1 MGPAW
6 SRSSALPCG
15 IPSMTSTSTTS
26 PSSFSTAYWATLAPT
41 LPAPTT
47 VILGRGYCVLRISA
61 LPSCIPIPFSARCL
75 QRGHALDDGAAEL
88 RALHFAG
95 ALHQPGEVVGDDL
108 LLDGLLETG
117 HQAVGGIRPAQVT
130 EHHFAGEDDRAGI
143 HLVLARVL
151 GRGAVGGLEQR
162 VAGVVVDV
170 GAGRN
175 ADAAHLRRER
185 VGEQVAGQV
194 ARRNEVEL
202 IGPRQDLLQEGVGDG
217 VLDEDLARRR
227 LAVTF
232 LPRHRLVTELALGQ
246 RVAPLHEHAF
256 GVLLNVALVDEGDVL
271 AVVLDG
277 IADGGAD

>member
-1 MGPAW
+1 MLSPWPPSTNAVTFSTDTSS
-6 SRSSALPCG
+6 SRAMNVRKRAESR
-15 IPSMTSTSTTS
+15 TTS

-151 GRGAVGGLEQR
+151 GRGAVG
-162 VAGVVVDV
+162 
-170 GAGRN
+170 
-175 ADAAHLRRER
+175 
-185 VGEQVAGQV
+185 
-194 ARRNEVEL
+194 
-202 IGPRQDLLQEGVGDG
+202 
-217 VLDEDLARRR
+217 
-227 LAVTF
+227 
-232 LPRHRLVTELALGQ
+232 
-246 RVAPLHEHAF
+246 
-256 GVLLNVALVDEGDVL
+256 
-271 AVVLDG
+271 
-277 IADGGAD
+277 